1 MTEQNA
7 ELNYLELAEGFYE
20 NGNYTDALNCINN
33 ENNDTTNPEYW
44 HMACKIHLI
53 LRDFIK
59 ADEAISNALRI
70 DKTNAEY
77 WYLKARANI
86 GLGLYKKALRAS
98 NKSIE
103 LNNTYEYRHLNDNI
117 LNFLNDTPFQYSFD
131 EDTYVPDYSNVFDDV
146 TTIGERQNID
156 LLKKRRLSSTAYQF
170 ILDNIAK
177 DAIDMTSL
185 DGDIFTKTRN
195 FVENFAEV
203 DYSFEGKVGDIK
215 TASGAYGF
223 NMIKIDSS
231 LVTTLQIAALIHELT
246 HHLLSEIFEQAL
258 MYIFNS
264 PKTDAI
270 EAFAWYALS
279 NRPEWLLMNEY
290 CAHTVEGHYIP
301 FPGENY
307 ESFNSVLENF
317 DTNNPDDVEKIKKA
331 TLIGNTFAQDIIYIL
346 DQFFTQD
353 LRNEIKEQFVIDRF
367 HWSQHRGTE
376 FKTNDIILGTEKFRT
391 INSILRQNLWDI
403 KLDNDYS
410 KLFYFRQ
417 LFEKNNQN

>member
-1 MTEQNA
+1 MTENNA
-7 ELNYLELAEGFYE
+7 ELDYLELAQAFYE
-20 NGNYTDALNCINN
+20 NGNYTDALSCITN

-70 DKTNAEY
+70 DKSNAEY
-77 WYLKARANI
+77 WHLKARSNI

-98 NKSIE
+98 DKSIE
-103 LNNTYEYRHLNDNI
+103 LNNIYEYRHLNDNI

-131 EDTYVPDYSNVFDDV
+131 EEIYTPDYSNVFDDV
-146 TTIGERQNID
+146 TTIGERKNIN
-156 LLKKRRLSSTAYQF
+156 LLKKRRLTGMAYQS
-170 ILDNIAK
+170 ILDTIAK

-185 DGDIFTKTRN
+185 EGDVFTKTKN

-203 DYSFEGKVGDIK
+203 DCDFEGRVGDIK

-223 NMIKIDSS
+223 NVIKIDSS
-231 LVTTLQIAALIHELT
+231 LPKTLQIAALIHELT
-246 HHLLSEIFEQAL
+246 HHLLSEIFELAL

-264 PKTDAI
+264 PKTDTI
-270 EAFAWYALS
+270 EAFAWYSLS
-279 NRPEWLLMNEY
+279 HRPEWLLMNEY
-290 CAHTVEGHYIP
+290 CAHTVEAHYIP

-307 ESFNSVLENF
+307 ESFNHVLENF
-317 DTNNPDDVEKIKKA
+317 DTNNPDDLEKIRSA
-331 TLIGNTFAQDIIYIL
+331 ALIGNTFATDIIYIL
-346 DQFFTQD
+346 DQFFTDD
-353 LRNEIKEQFVIDRF
+353 LKNEIKEQFVIDRF
-367 HWSQHRGTE
+367 HWSQHRGTK
-376 FKTNDIILGTEKFRT
+376 FKTSEVILGNEKFRT

-410 KLFYFRQ
+410 KLFYFKQ
-417 LFEKNNQN
+417 LFEKNNQ